1 MRESYKV
8 EMSCELASHKEFRHA
23 CLRSVIAPKIV
34 YFVGFLIMSPLADTI
49 AANSGGR
56 RCKEKRKVGHTS
68 KGFQNRCS
76 TIQTRLGLRK
86 PSMYGKRTVF
96 PVEICPWRVYTNTKL
111 FCGHLLV
118 FRKVI
123 PPILLILANDL
134 GKCPTAKISSANFLL
149 IALE

>member
-86 PSMYGKRTVF
+86 PSMYTGEV
-96 PVEICPWRVYTNTKL
+96 RVSADTAVISLGVNARDKDVLKAQQKVNETIAAIRAALIEKGVKEEKHQYGL
-111 FCGHLLV
+111 HQHL
-118 FRKVI
+118 
-123 PPILLILANDL
+123 
-134 GKCPTAKISSANFLL
+134 SAV
-149 IALE
+149 

>member
-8 EMSCELASHKEFRHA
+8 EMSCELDSNKEFRHA

-56 RCKEKRKVGHTS
+56 RCKDKRKVGHTS

-96 PVEICPWRVYTNTKL
+96 PVEIW
-111 FCGHLLV
+111 
-118 FRKVI
+118 
-123 PPILLILANDL
+123 
-134 GKCPTAKISSANFLL
+134 SW
-149 IALE
+149 

>member
-8 EMSCELASHKEFRHA
+8 EMSCELASHKE
-23 CLRSVIAPKIV
+23 
-34 YFVGFLIMSPLADTI
+34 FLIMSPLADTI

-96 PVEICPWRVYTNTKL
+96 PVEIW
-111 FCGHLLV
+111 
-118 FRKVI
+118 
-123 PPILLILANDL
+123 
-134 GKCPTAKISSANFLL
+134 SW
-149 IALE
+149 